1 MKLVDSLNGAAFRGL
16 LRRAISV
23 AAWAVIVLVSFGLG
37 FGVVPEFYVL
47 ISGQAQPG
55 DLLPD
60 GRLMTTAEYARELMT
75 GLVVIAVGFGIKA
88 LARRLLAP

>member
-1 MKLVDSLNGAAFRGL
+1 MPVSSSTYRRL
-16 LRRAISV
+16 LRRVISV
-23 AAWAVIVLVSFGLG
+23 AAWAVIVFVSMGLG
-37 FGVVPEFYVL
+37 FGVVPEFYLL

-55 DLLPD
+55 DLMPD
-60 GRLMTTAEYARELMT
+60 GRLMSTAEYARELMT

>member
-1 MKLVDSLNGAAFRGL
+1 MPVSSSTFRGL

-23 AAWAVIVLVSFGLG
+23 TAWAMIALVSFGLG
-37 FGVVPEFYVL
+37 FGAVPEFYLL

-60 GRLMTTAEYARELMT
+60 GRLMTTAEHAQQIIT
-75 GLVVIAVGFGIKA
+75 GLIVIAICFGIKA
-88 LARRLLAP
+88 IAKRLLRS

>member
-1 MKLVDSLNGAAFRGL
+1 MSSSTFRGL

-37 FGVVPEFYVL
+37 FGAIPEFYLL

-60 GRLMTTAEYARELMT
+60 GRLMTTAEHAQEIVTDLI
-75 GLVVIAVGFGIKA
+75 VIVICFGIKA
-88 LARRLLAP
+88 IARRLLRP